1 MVEQAYKRELFAT
14 SRVQP
19 SKPSGERENSEQH
32 QQLLDEKGQYTRTNV
47 IDVFGSATEPI
58 CDYLR
63 CHHKF
68 SEHGLGMPICRCK
81 HPRNSAVGAYF
92 LLLHI

>member
-1 MVEQAYKRELFAT
+1 MVEHAYKHELFAT

-19 SKPSGERENSEQH
+19 SKPSGERENSA
-32 QQLLDEKGQYTRTNV
+32 LDEKGQYTRTNV
-47 IDVFGSATEPI
+47 IDVFGRATEPI

-68 SEHGLGMPICRCK
+68 SEHGLGMRICQCK
-81 HPRNSAVGAYF
+81 HPCNRAVGA
-92 LLLHI
+92 

>member
-32 QQLLDEKGQYTRTNV
+32 QQPLDEQGQYTRTNV
-47 IDVFGSATEPI
+47 IDVFGKATEPI

-68 SEHGLGMPICRCK
+68 SEHSLGMHICQCK
-81 HPRNSAVGAYF
+81 HPRNSAVGA
-92 LLLHI
+92 